1 MELINQSLN
10 IKKLQ
15 DITLDMHQ
23 GINTVTEK
31 VEYLQEGIPILQS
44 KHITKGFLNINDTKY
59 LSESDYFKYK
69 EKYQAKIDDL
79 LICNIGTI
87 GSSLRIE
94 KEERFLIA
102 WNLFLVKLNKDLV
115 YSGYLA
121 HYFNYLKSKNYFD
134 RFLTGGTVKFIN
146 KKTMQKIPVPLPK
159 LENQKKIAA
168 ILDEADKV
176 RQLNKQLITKYDAL
190 TQSLFLEMFGDPVT
204 NPKGWE
210 TKTIEQIVKKEKYSL
225 KRGPFGG
232 ALKKDCFVEKGYLV
246 YEQYHALNNDF
257 SFERYYIDEKK
268 YKELKAFDV
277 RPRDL
282 IISCSGVYLGKL
294 AMIPENAKQG
304 IINQALLK
312 VTLDEEKMRNDFFI
326 FHFTQKR
333 FRETFF
339 DANRGAGIPNFPPM
353 KEFKRFPFISPPI
366 DIQNQFAERVQI
378 IENQKQQALD
388 SLQKSEDLF
397 NSLLQKAFKGELVK

>member
-94 KEERFLIA
+94 KEEKFLIA

-159 LENQKKIAA
+159 LATQKKIAA
-168 ILDEADKV
+168 ILDEADKI
-176 RQLNKQLITKYDAL
+176 RQLNKQLIVKYDAL
-190 TQSLFLEMFGDPVT
+190 TQSLFLDMFGDT
-204 NPKGWE
+204 WLNPKKWDWKLVE
-210 TKTIEQIVKKEKYSL
+210 ELALDRKHSIKA
-225 KRGPFGG
+225 GPFGSS
-232 ALKKDCFVEKGYLV
+232 LKKEFYVESGYKI
-246 YEQYHALNNDF
+246 YGQEQVIKDNL
-257 SFERYYIDEKK
+257 SFGDYYVDEKK
-268 YKELKAFDV
+268 YQSLKACKVDYG
-277 RPRDL
+277 DIL
-282 IISCSGVYLGKL
+282 ISLVGTYGKI
-294 AMIPENAKQG
+294 AIVPEVFEKG
-304 IINQALLK
+304 IINPRL
-312 VTLDEEKMRNDFFI
+312 
-326 FHFTQKR
+326 
-333 FRETFF
+333 
-339 DANRGAGIPNFPPM
+339 M
-353 KEFKRFPFISPPI
+353 KISPNQKIIRPDFLKILLQGSGSLIQMKNKSRGGTMDIVNVGIMRKIRVPVPPI
-366 DIQNQFAERVQI
+366 KLQNQFAERNKI
-378 IENQKQQALD
+378 IENQKQQAQEA
-388 SLQKSEDLF
+388 LQKSEDLF